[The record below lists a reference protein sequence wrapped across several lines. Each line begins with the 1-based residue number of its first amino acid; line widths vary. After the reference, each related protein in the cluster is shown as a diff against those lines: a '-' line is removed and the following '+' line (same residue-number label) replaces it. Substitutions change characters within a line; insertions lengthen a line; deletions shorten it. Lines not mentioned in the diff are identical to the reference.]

1 MVSDLFTQLQHREIS
16 AENKSKNKNMLK
28 VVVELLGRREV
39 FINPYESLIS
49 CGYKDRDIF
58 PVRRSLLE

>member
-28 VVVELLGRREV
+28 VVVELLGKREV
-39 FINPYESLIS
+39 FINPFESLIS
-49 CGYKDRDIF
+49 CGQKDRDIF